1 MYRDYIKSYFL
12 NRKDASLKTN
22 LRTMDRFTLRL

>member
-1 MYRDYIKSYFL
+1 MYRDYIKSYFF
-12 NRKDASLKTN
+12 KDASLKTN